1 MAERRP
7 HQAAGAS
14 ALAAAHH
21 DLLRRCHLAE
31 RAGDWQ
37 EGLILSALV
46 DVADYLKRIGDNPES
61 SHYRAE
67 KAGALLTAAIRL
79 HRDALLAYGGW
90 PDDDDN
96 ERALLSSSRL
106 LEDVAGRVRQSM
118 WQAMRAAR
126 GESPALNRSETDRF
140 VHVGRQLERWAARQ
154 NPERSARGIG
164 I

>member
-1 MAERRP
+1 M
-7 HQAAGAS
+7 
-14 ALAAAHH
+14 
-21 DLLRRCHLAE
+21 
-31 RAGDWQ
+31 
-37 EGLILSALV
+37 ILSALV
-46 DVADYLKRIGDNPES
+46 DVADYLKRIGDNPGS

-67 KAGALLTAAIRL
+67 KARALLTAAIRL

-106 LEDVAGRVRQSM
+106 LEDVSGRLGQSM

-126 GESPALNRSETDRF
+126 GDTPAPNRSETDNL
-140 VHVGRQLERWAARQ
+140 VHVGRQLERWAKRQ
-154 NPERSARGIG
+154 NPERRAEGIG

>member
-37 EGLILSALV
+37 EGVILSALA
-46 DVADYLKRIGDNPES
+46 DVADYLKRIGDNPGS

-96 ERALLSSSRL
+96 ERAAVQLPAPRGRLGASRAV
-106 LEDVAGRVRQSM
+106 DVAGHACGPRRH
-118 WQAMRAAR
+118 
-126 GESPALNRSETDRF
+126 PAPNRSETDNL
-140 VHVGRQLERWAARQ
+140 VHVGRQLERWARRQ
-154 NPERSARGIG
+154 NPERRAEGIG